1 MDKQLKTQLV
11 SLLESDISLGY
22 YSQSQKQCL
31 EKNVGV
37 VVGALCFFGKHWRK
51 FLNADFPHVPNGKH
65 SGYLLLECLSRCS
78 RVRKKSSTEILTLGL
93 LANHIGKISALDWS
107 PFKRASRLKV
117 SLSLFKDEIEHIR
130 GILYEMKQKM
140 VTKNCLFNPQPQS
153 SRSLSAFKSL
163 ANFAE
168 LDEENG
174 EFFVPIPRST
184 TKQGDKK
191 KRGKLTMKQTFIV
204 KAIVD
209 ITNVLKFKE
218 DYVPMF
224 LDDENMGINDS
235 AFAEVGGTITL
246 DAGDRA
252 YYRQEF
258 KKKLTKGLD
267 GVDINLFGRLRV
279 GSRNPSCLC
288 LWKVP
293 LKNDETHAGM
303 AQKVVDKCREKLPKV
318 MTDASA
324 RHFDNIMSSV
334 SDVPSGVRKAIK
346 EYLFMGE
353 ANMKGVIADEYCQYV
368 MNLAAGMPVDKSF
381 IIDGR
386 TFNSRSGKGIGTT
399 K

>member
-1 MDKQLKTQLV
+1 MKSLSSNTTPIFKNGLCINLASKQDKLPPTKPTQSLPSVIYIMMGTGEVKDVNFLPAPSVEISPKLDKQLKTQLV

-37 VVGALCFFGKHWRK
+37 VVGALCFFEKHWRK

-65 SGYLLLECLSRCS
+65 SGYLLLECMSRCS

-93 LANHIGKISALDWS
+93 LSNHIGKISALDWS
-107 PFKRASRLKV
+107 PFKRASHLKV

-130 GILYEMKQKM
+130 GILYEKKQKM

-153 SRSLSAFKSL
+153 SRNLSAFKSL

-204 KAIVD
+204 KDIVD

-258 KKKLTKGLD
+258 
-267 GVDINLFGRLRV
+267 
-279 GSRNPSCLC
+279 
-288 LWKVP
+288 
-293 LKNDETHAGM
+293 
-303 AQKVVDKCREKLPKV
+303 
-318 MTDASA
+318 
-324 RHFDNIMSSV
+324 
-334 SDVPSGVRKAIK
+334 
-346 EYLFMGE
+346 
-353 ANMKGVIADEYCQYV
+353 
-368 MNLAAGMPVDKSF
+368 
-381 IIDGR
+381 
-386 TFNSRSGKGIGTT
+386 
-399 K
+399 